1 MAYFYFDFRDS
12 DKCLHSLI
20 PSPQCPPHCLLF
32 VLTSAALS
40 SACLLYGE
48 RTDQEKNLLERDNI
62 SDGLHILLNR
72 TLHSKSLARHSQ
84 L

>member
-20 PSPQCPPHCLLF
+20 PSPSAPPHCLLF

-48 RTDQEKNLLERDNI
+48 RTGQERNLPERDNI
-62 SDGLHILLNR
+62 NDGLHILLNR
-72 TLHSKSLARHSQ
+72 TLHNKLLARHSH